1 MSSSHALRI
10 YFIVLVWLF
19 QYCTQG
25 SFRGRVSSIP
35 VTNIIWDAL
44 NMIWEKKNDLL
55 SLVSL
60 YKEAIFRAGSLL
72 TGQKITRLLICR
84 VRIPTCKKSATW
96 LPKPVKKTWRN
107 FLSQF
112 LAQLAKTFAFIV
124 TVQSCE
130 NETTTSV
137 ERSGPT
143 FLLRD
148 SDLGHA
154 PAERA

>member
-1 MSSSHALRI
+1 M
-10 YFIVLVWLF
+10 
-19 QYCTQG
+19 T
-25 SFRGRVSSIP
+25 
-35 VTNIIWDAL
+35 T
-44 NMIWEKKNDLL
+44 K
-55 SLVSL
+55 
-60 YKEAIFRAGSLL
+60 
-72 TGQKITRLLICR
+72 TG
-84 VRIPTCKKSATW
+84 A
-96 LPKPVKKTWRN
+96 KTWRN
-107 FLSQF
+107 FLSKF
-112 LAQLAKTFAFIV
+112 LARLAKTFAFIV

>member
-1 MSSSHALRI
+1 MTTETRRKN
-10 YFIVLVWLF
+10 VL
-19 QYCTQG
+19 
-25 SFRGRVSSIP
+25 
-35 VTNIIWDAL
+35 NI
-44 NMIWEKKNDLL
+44 L
-55 SLVSL
+55 S
-60 YKEAIFRAGSLL
+60 K
-72 TGQKITRLLICR
+72 
-84 VRIPTCKKSATW
+84 
-96 LPKPVKKTWRN
+96 
-107 FLSQF
+107 F
-112 LAQLAKTFAFIV
+112 LARLAKTFAFIV

>member
-1 MSSSHALRI
+1 MTTKTRRKNVAKL
-10 YFIVLVWLF
+10 LVE
-19 QYCTQG
+19 
-25 SFRGRVSSIP
+25 V
-35 VTNIIWDAL
+35 
-44 NMIWEKKNDLL
+44 
-55 SLVSL
+55 
-60 YKEAIFRAGSLL
+60 
-72 TGQKITRLLICR
+72 
-84 VRIPTCKKSATW
+84 
-96 LPKPVKKTWRN
+96 
-107 FLSQF
+107 